1 MLPQLRLVCQISM
14 FPVLDEAFDWHTYC
28 HQSPAGNEDGD
39 GSNQEKYHQCAN
51 SWYYSLV
58 GSNFLIDVLYRT
70 DGVADYGPLCSLI
83 TA

>member
-39 GSNQEKYHQCAN
+39 GSNQEKIPTMCK
-51 SWYYSLV
+51 LV
-58 GSNFLIDVLYRT
+58 VLQFSRLKFF
-70 DGVADYGPLCSLI
+70 D
-83 TA
+83 